1 MAANKSKSDVLA
13 LLPLLFVVPPEA
25 LLPELELPELEF
37 PELEL
42 PELVLP
48 LLFVVFEVPDDE
60 ALADA
65 CACC

>member
-1 MAANKSKSDVLA
+1 MAANKSRSDLLA
-13 LLPLLFVVPPEA
+13 LLPLLFVEPPEA

-37 PELEL
+37 PELA
-42 PELVLP
+42 LP
-48 LLFVVFEVPDDE
+48 LLFVVFEEVVLPDDE